1 MMLVSATLTLWTS
14 DAGVPERFVWEGRR
28 FRVTDT
34 PTPLEFE
41 LGLFTHLEGLPI
53 GWRVQGTE
61 EDGDSLMFDIAQF
74 ATGSAW
80 HVIRTYR

>member
-1 MMLVSATLTLWTS
+1 MTLLDKAVTVWTS
-14 DAGVPERFVWEGRR
+14 EHGVPERFVWEGER

-41 LGLFTHLEGLPI
+41 IGLITHVSVVPI
-53 GWRVQGTE
+53 GWRLQGTDE
-61 EDGDSLMFDIAQF
+61 HGESLMFDIGQF
-74 ATGSAW
+74 AAGREW